1 MTMTITV
8 QMTKRKRGYNKINS
22 RQIFQHC
29 DEVFGYK
36 LEDKQLLNNY

>member
-1 MTMTITV
+1 MTMTATV
-8 QMTKRKRGYNKINS
+8 QVTKRKRGYKINS

-36 LEDKQLLNNY
+36 LDDKQLLNNY